1 MVQRWKSADA
11 VDCLW
16 AGWDGNFVLFHRP
29 SGRTHFVNAAT
40 ALLLQRVLASP
51 RDAASASLELTA
63 AQHAGHSPEF
73 LRHVEDLLVRLEDLG
88 LVTRVAG

>member
-1 MVQRWKSADA
+1 MVQRWKSAGA
-11 VDCLW
+11 ADCLW
-16 AGWDGNFVLFHRP
+16 AGWDGSFVLFHRP

-51 RDAASASLELTA
+51 RDAASASLELAA
-63 AQHAGHSPEF
+63 AQHSEHSPDF

-88 LVTRVAG
+88 LVTRVAA